1 MCRVGLAPS
10 CLHPHAEGVQL
21 AVEVLGGLGQNSAG
35 VQARVPDTTQTQRN
49 LLHQVMD
56 RVSLHVQG
64 LVRIEVDAL
73 FRDGQDTKAGAAE
86 SRDRH
91 QVMGPHSVTCRQR
104 AGSLTHTEPFCF
116 MRVK

>member
-1 MCRVGLAPS
+1 M
-10 CLHPHAEGVQL
+10 QL
-21 AVEVLGGLGQNSAG
+21 AVEVLGGLRQNPAG
-35 VQARVPDTTQTQRN
+35 VQARVPDTTQAQRN

-73 FRDGQDTKAGAAE
+73 FRDGEDTKAGAAE

-91 QVMGPHSVTCRQR
+91 QVMGPHSVTCRQTP
-104 AGSLTHTEPFCF
+104 SSFTHTEPFRF
-116 MRVK
+116 NRVK